1 MASPPVASGSGV
13 NSPRNQNLTY
23 RPYSPKRQPLQ
34 QTNSLPTSP
43 SITPPIPPG
52 RSISS
57 SFVRPGQRTSLLVNE
72 FSPSKLQ
79 SSPAVEK
86 TIVQTNGISNAHPVE
101 PAIDFSRSVSPP
113 IVKKIAPNLLPSVI
127 PRSNTPPSRSSSTS
141 PHLYNH
147 VPLPVAKPTTTTRAP
162 YLPGFQPAGVTRSL
176 TDILVEQRAK
186 RGEGRRLQVVRIGR
200 RLDKVRLYTKAHI

>member
-13 NSPRNQNLTY
+13 NSPRQTLTY

-34 QTNSLPTSP
+34 QTNSLPTTP

-57 SFVRPGQRTSLLVNE
+57 TFVRPGQRTSLLVNE
-72 FSPSKLQ
+72 FSPSRAEA
-79 SSPAVEK
+79 PPVERA
-86 TIVQTNGISNAHPVE
+86 TVQTNGLPNVNLQESTVNH
-101 PAIDFSRSVSPP
+101 SRSASPP
-113 IVKKIAPNLLPSVI
+113 IVHNLAPILLPSSL
-127 PRSNTPPSRSSSTS
+127 PRSNTPPQRSASTS
-141 PHLYNH
+141 PLLQTN
-147 VPLPVAKPTTTTRAP
+147 VTLPVTKAATVRAP

-176 TDILVEQRAK
+176 TEILVEQRAK

-200 RLDKVRLYTKAHI
+200 RLDKVSLHPFLLLF